1 MRSFAIA
8 TALALAATLASGAP
22 SAPLEARQ
30 SIPNRPVD
38 IGFVGAEG
46 SYDLIEPA
54 DGSTFTIG
62 MFSSLNLTGRT
73 IVREGHLR
81 QID

>member
-8 TALALAATLASGAP
+8 TAFALVATLANAAP

-30 SIPNRPVD
+30 STPNRPVD

-46 SYDLIEPA
+46 SYELTEPA
-54 DGSTFTIG
+54 DGSTFIIG
-62 MFSSLNLTGRT
+62 MFSSLNLTVRR
-73 IVREGHLR
+73 IIREGHLR